1 MTIAMVGTA
10 LAPMI
15 ITAQYNLE
23 AAIDN
28 TRDLELRN
36 LEHLAQST
44 AGRISQLLDDSRN
57 LANYLGTDDDF
68 VGYLVHP
75 TPAGTDAIVSKLLG
89 LVKAN
94 PDVQLAMVMDTAGK
108 AIAASDP
115 EVMNKNFKFRDYF
128 KQAMEGRPHM
138 TGITVGAVAGKSGVF
153 YSRPVLAPDGHTVI
167 GAVVLRIYADPIA
180 RVLAGARGE
189 GQRTPFLIDADGV
202 VVWHPD
208 EKLMYHSLV
217 PLRSEVVEEIA
228 ADQRFRRAR
237 IDSLNQPRLAAAMV
251 GARERGNVAY
261 YSSATQ
267 REEIA
272 GYAPVPGHE
281 WVVGVS
287 ESRDYFTRP
296 LDDLFRRVLWSVALA
311 GAVFVAAGMF
321 FARSIVRPVA
331 GLTSAANA
339 LKRGDYANVPVRS
352 SDEIGALART
362 FNVMIDVLRQRER
375 ERRGRSGPAVKRTG
389 GNDD

>member
-1 MTIAMVGTA
+1 MVGIA

-15 ITAQYNLE
+15 ITAQYNLR
-23 AAIDN
+23 AAVDN
-28 TRDLELRN
+28 TRDMELRN

-68 VGYLVHP
+68 VGYLAHP
-75 TPAGTDAIVSKLLG
+75 TAAGTEAIVAKLNG
-89 LVKAN
+89 LVHAN
-94 PDVQLAMVMDTAGK
+94 PDVQFAMVMDIAGK
-108 AIAASDP
+108 AIASSDP
-115 EVMNKNFKFRDYF
+115 DVMNKNFKFRDYF

-138 TGITVGAVAGKSGVF
+138 TGITVGSVAGKAGVF
-153 YSRPVLAPDGHTVI
+153 YSRPVFGADGHTVI
-167 GAVVLRIYADPIA
+167 GTVVLRILSDPIG
-180 RVLAGARGE
+180 RILAGAQAG

-202 VVWHPD
+202 VIWHPD

-217 PLRSEVVEEIA
+217 PLRAEVVEEIV

-251 GARERGNVAY
+251 GARERGNVEY
-261 YSSATQ
+261 YSSVT
-267 REEIA
+267 RRDEIA

-287 ESRDYFTRP
+287 ESRDYFTKP
-296 LDDLFRRVLWSVALA
+296 LDDLFERVLWSVAIA
-311 GAVFVAAGMF
+311 GGVFVVAGMF

-331 GLTSAANA
+331 SLNAAADA
-339 LKRGDYANVPVRS
+339 LKRGEYANVPVRS
-352 SDEIGALART
+352 ADEIGALART

-389 GNDD
+389 GDD